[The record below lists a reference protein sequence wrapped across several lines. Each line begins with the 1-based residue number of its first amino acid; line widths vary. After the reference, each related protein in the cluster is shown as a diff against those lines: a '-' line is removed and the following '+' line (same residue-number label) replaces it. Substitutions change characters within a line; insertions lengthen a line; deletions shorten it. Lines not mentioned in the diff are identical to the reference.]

1 MLSFFL
7 RQIFSIVWGKY
18 LMHSNNYFFRIPQKM
33 LTWCVRWLYNIINI
47 PKCIFKMIEILPAA
61 RMLLRRTLLR
71 EHLHWRHLQGRHVAD
86 VWRHLTMKSTI
97 SVLTSLYLKWARLL
111 EKSPPT
117 VGLKD
122 FCLPTEVT
130 ESPLP
135 PTEEDLAWS
144 GRLKR
149 CWIE

>member
-1 MLSFFL
+1 MSLFL

-33 LTWCVRWLYNIINI
+33 LTWCVQWLYNIINI

-97 SVLTSLYLKWARLL
+97 SVFKEVVPTWNGLTFVCKDLYWQVVWFLL
-111 EKSPPT
+111 TNK
-117 VGLKD
+117 
-122 FCLPTEVT
+122 LPISEVFVDR
-130 ESPLP
+130 E
-135 PTEEDLAWS
+135 ANF
-144 GRLKR
+144 R
-149 CWIE
+149 